1 MVRAKFKVDEVTQT
15 VSGGK
20 VTLSP
25 VTSGSTENEKFFK
38 FTPGGSL
45 WMQTVNPDALK
56 QFVPG
61 QEVLID
67 FTFPADIEEGSR
79 NK

>member
-1 MVRAKFKVDEVTQT
+1 
-15 VSGGK
+15 
-20 VTLSP
+20 
-25 VTSGSTENEKFFK
+25 
-38 FTPGGSL
+38 
-45 WMQTVNPDALK
+45 MQTVNPDALK